1 MAQRDYASRGKKKK
15 SASNKSLLLILALF
29 VVAGFAAGLY
39 FLKEKSPEVQVAVE
53 KTEKPQPKSVLP
65 TPPEEVWS
73 YIKALETRTVP
84 VDNNSQ
90 SLENNMRL
98 TEEQKKV
105 LLEMEEKQKQAELAK
120 AKQAEERKKAEEA
133 AKVEAQK
140 SAATQT
146 VESKP
151 ETVKP
156 AEVKVV
162 ESKPAQAK
170 PAETKP
176 ATQTAATETKKAES
190 KTAEVKKTE
199 PEKKPEVAPAKQ
211 TAATSN
217 SEKKFGLQCGAFKNR
232 EQAENMQARLVMAGF
247 NARVNSSADWNR
259 VVVGPIGDRSAA
271 NAALNNAKSVGTC
284 VVIGM

>member
-53 KTEKPQPKSVLP
+53 KTEKSQPKSVLP

-156 AEVKVV
+156 AEVK
-162 ESKPAQAK
+162 
-170 PAETKP
+170 
-176 ATQTAATETKKAES
+176 
-190 KTAEVKKTE
+190 KTE

-211 TAATSN
+211 TATTSN

-271 NAALNNAKSVGTC
+271 NAVLNNAKSVGTC
-284 VVIGM
+284 VVIRM